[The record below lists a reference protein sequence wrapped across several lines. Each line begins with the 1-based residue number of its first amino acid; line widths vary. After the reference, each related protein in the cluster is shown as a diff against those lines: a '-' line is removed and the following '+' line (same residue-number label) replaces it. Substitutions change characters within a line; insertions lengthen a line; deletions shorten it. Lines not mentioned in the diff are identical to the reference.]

1 MSCKLSVGIDNLSG
15 IYDKECES
23 CKKEKNIKIKCKFIG
38 FKNNRLHYKCKE
50 CKKPCT
56 KLPNEAIKH
65 FPILYQFWNGDLN
78 KFFLLLGKGFYPY
91 EYKYS
96 WEKFDETSIPLKD
109 AFYSELNL
117 ENITDEDYA
126 HIQKVWEVFE
136 IKKLGEYHDLYV
148 QSDALLLADVFE
160 NFSLFKNKNGKIR
173 IISKY

>member
-1 MSCKLSVGIDNLSG
+1 M
-15 IYDKECES
+15 
-23 CKKEKNIKIKCKFIG
+23 
-38 FKNNRLHYKCKE
+38 
-50 CKKPCT
+50 
-56 KLPNEAIKH
+56 
-65 FPILYQFWNGDLN
+65 
-78 KFFLLLGKGFYPY
+78 LGKGFYPY

-96 WEKFDETSIPLKD
+96 WEKFDETSIPPKD

>member
-1 MSCKLSVGIDNLSG
+1 M
-15 IYDKECES
+15 
-23 CKKEKNIKIKCKFIG
+23 
-38 FKNNRLHYKCKE
+38 
-50 CKKPCT
+50 
-56 KLPNEAIKH
+56 
-65 FPILYQFWNGDLN
+65 
-78 KFFLLLGKGFYPY
+78 LGKGFYPY

-96 WEKFDETSIPLKD
+96 WEKFDETSIPPKD

-148 QSDALLLADVFE
+148 QGDALLLADVFE